1 MKPTVCLQ
9 CHMDMVV
16 QKDDDVS
23 INFDTDPLVPRIV
36 DGYLRATG
44 TSLGA
49 DNGIGIA
56 ACFAILEDNSI
67 KHGPLEV
74 LVTRDE
80 ETGMYGATDLEP
92 GILKASYMINVD
104 SEEENAICIGCA
116 GGFTVSMTLPLPRE
130 PLPAATHLSLVLN
143 NFVGGHTGADI
154 HLGRA
159 NPLHVLG
166 RLLSA
171 SPCEVRLVSVAC
183 GTADNAIPRKCVAE
197 VAVAAAD
204 AARFTAAMEGE
215 FAHFHKEYQRIE
227 TKASLTMT
235 TTAATQQPASAA
247 ATRSFVGFL
256 EVCPYAVQ
264 RYSPVEPDAVE
275 TSMTCAIAS
284 SDAQRVT
291 FVASVRSSS
300 NSQMDMMYNK
310 LRCVC
315 DMAGLA
321 LSPKKAPYPG
331 WEPKPDSPLTRAL
344 IQAYQQTVGVTPRVY
359 AIHAGLECGLFMEK
373 YPQLDCS
380 SIGPE
385 LNFPHS
391 PDERLKIS
399 SVAPFYRVLTSAL
412 ENLANSPVCSHSFP
426 CPWCIRSVSPCALA

>member
-1 MKPTVCLQ
+1 
-9 CHMDMVV
+9 
-16 QKDDDVS
+16 
-23 INFDTDPLVPRIV
+23 
-36 DGYLRATG
+36 
-44 TSLGA
+44 
-49 DNGIGIA
+49 
-56 ACFAILEDNSI
+56 
-67 KHGPLEV
+67 
-74 LVTRDE
+74 
-80 ETGMYGATDLEP
+80 
-92 GILKASYMINVD
+92 
-104 SEEENAICIGCA
+104 
-116 GGFTVSMTLPLPRE
+116 
-130 PLPAATHLSLVLN
+130 
-143 NFVGGHTGADI
+143 
-154 HLGRA
+154 
-159 NPLHVLG
+159 
-166 RLLSA
+166 
-171 SPCEVRLVSVAC
+171 
-183 GTADNAIPRKCVAE
+183 
-197 VAVAAAD
+197 
-204 AARFTAAMEGE
+204 
-215 FAHFHKEYQRIE
+215 
-227 TKASLTMT
+227 
-235 TTAATQQPASAA
+235 
-247 ATRSFVGFL
+247 
-256 EVCPYAVQ
+256 
-264 RYSPVEPDAVE
+264 
-275 TSMTCAIAS
+275 MTCAIAS

-385 LNFPHS
+385 LNSPHS

-426 CPWCIRSVSPCALA
+426 CPWCIRSISPCALA

>member
-130 PLPAATHLSLVLN
+130 PLPAARGQRAQRDALVE
-143 NFVGGHTGADI
+143 
-154 HLGRA
+154 
-159 NPLHVLG
+159 LHV
-166 RLLSA
+166 
-171 SPCEVRLVSVAC
+171 VAD
-183 GTADNAIPRKCVAE
+183 TRAPTSTW
-197 VAVAAAD
+197 
-204 AARFTAAMEGE
+204 AAR
-215 FAHFHKEYQRIE
+215 
-227 TKASLTMT
+227 
-235 TTAATQQPASAA
+235 
-247 ATRSFVGFL
+247 TR
-256 EVCPYAVQ
+256 C
-264 RYSPVEPDAVE
+264 
-275 TSMTCAIAS
+275 TCW
-284 SDAQRVT
+284 DG
-291 FVASVRSSS
+291 
-300 NSQMDMMYNK
+300 
-310 LRCVC
+310 C
-315 DMAGLA
+315 
-321 LSPKKAPYPG
+321 
-331 WEPKPDSPLTRAL
+331 
-344 IQAYQQTVGVTPRVY
+344 
-359 AIHAGLECGLFMEK
+359 
-373 YPQLDCS
+373 
-380 SIGPE
+380 
-385 LNFPHS
+385 
-391 PDERLKIS
+391 
-399 SVAPFYRVLTSAL
+399 
-412 ENLANSPVCSHSFP
+412 
-426 CPWCIRSVSPCALA
+426 